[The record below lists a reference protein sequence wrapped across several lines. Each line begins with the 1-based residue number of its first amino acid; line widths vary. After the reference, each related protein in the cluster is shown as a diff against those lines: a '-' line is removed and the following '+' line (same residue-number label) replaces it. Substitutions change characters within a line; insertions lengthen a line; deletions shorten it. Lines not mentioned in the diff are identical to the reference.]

1 MECRALLPCFLRSV
15 HADGAL
21 LGHSAGFLPCIC
33 IDILNTIPV
42 PGKYCFCQEHI
53 RLLIHCET
61 IVLPVCACKFYT
73 LLRMYIVDMNVQ
85 GFTVCG
91 FPAVSGMKIWNEYGI
106 ESTLHKR
113 QAVRSIQG

>member
-1 MECRALLPCFLRSV
+1 
-15 HADGAL
+15 
-21 LGHSAGFLPCIC
+21 
-33 IDILNTIPV
+33 
-42 PGKYCFCQEHI
+42 
-53 RLLIHCET
+53 
-61 IVLPVCACKFYT
+61 
-73 LLRMYIVDMNVQ
+73 MYIVDMNVQ